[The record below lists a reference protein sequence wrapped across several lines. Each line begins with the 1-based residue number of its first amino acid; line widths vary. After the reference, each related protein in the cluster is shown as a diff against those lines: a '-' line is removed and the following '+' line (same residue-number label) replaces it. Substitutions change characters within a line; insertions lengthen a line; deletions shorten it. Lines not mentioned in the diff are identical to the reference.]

1 MDKIS
6 LFQKKMIDN
15 YIDAY
20 IIPTSDYH
28 MSEYVSDFFKSRA
41 YLSGFTGSAG
51 TLVITKD
58 KGYLWTD
65 GRYFIQAATQIEGSP
80 IELMKMG
87 NPGVPTIEEFLVDYF
102 KKDENKTLGFD
113 GKVMPANDMIKL
125 LKALPDSTNVISNV
139 DLVNLVWNN
148 RPELPYSLIYKLSK
162 FFSGRPYE
170 DKIKAVR
177 EKMAEDNIDVHI
189 ISSLEDQAWLY
200 NLRGNDVLH
209 TPVFLAFTAIT
220 PQSNVL
226 FIDNKKIDLIAQKY
240 LDKNEIQVRDYSEIY
255 DYVKQIKGKRVLI
268 DLNKNNYELYNY
280 ISYENNSNVVINKTN
295 PTLLMKAIKNP
306 TEIKNIKIAHERDG
320 VAMTKFMYYLKT
332 NFGKTKMTEMSV
344 SDYLEGLR
352 EKNKGFVDLSFNTI
366 CAFNEHAAMMHYSA
380 TPETDADIQ
389 GSGFLLVD
397 SGGHYMEGTTDI
409 TRTFAL
415 GKITDKMKVHFTT
428 VLKSV
433 IALDQAVFMKG
444 CNGQNLDI
452 LARGPIWKLGIDY
465 KCGTGHGV
473 GYLLSVHEA
482 PNGFRWKIVP
492 ERNDSHE
499 LVPGMVTTDEP
510 GIYLENKYGIR
521 TENELLCVEKE
532 SNEWGTFYGFET
544 ITYCPIDLDAIKV
557 SLLNKEEK
565 DWLNNYHQMVYDLI
579 SPSLTPDEA
588 EWLKEYTK
596 KI

>member
-1 MDKIS
+1 MEKIS

-15 YIDAY
+15 KIDAY

-41 YLSGFTGSAG
+41 YISGFTGSAG
-51 TLVITKD
+51 TLVITKE

-65 GRYFIQAATQIEGSP
+65 GRYFIQAAKQIEGEP

-87 NPGVPTIEEFLVDYF
+87 NPDVPTISDFLVDYF
-102 KKDENKTLGFD
+102 KDEANKTLGFD
-113 GKVMPANDMIKL
+113 GKVMPAIEVKNLIEKL
-125 LKALPDSTNVISNV
+125 PFDTNIVSNI
-139 DLVNLVWNN
+139 DLVNLVWSN
-148 RPELPYSLIYKLSK
+148 RPELPYSVIYKLSK
-162 FFSGRPYE
+162 FFSGKSYD
-170 DKIKAVR
+170 DKVKEVR
-177 EKMAEDNIDVHI
+177 EKMQEDNIDCHI
-189 ISSLEDQAWLY
+189 ITSLEDQAWLY
-200 NLRGNDVLH
+200 NLRGNDVTH
-209 TPVFLAFTAIT
+209 TPVFLAFTVIT
-220 PQSNVL
+220 PQTTIL
-226 FIDNKKIDLIAQKY
+226 FTDNKKVDLVVQKY
-240 LDKNEIQVRDYSEIY
+240 LEKSQIQLKEYTEIY
-255 DYVKQIKGKRVLI
+255 DYLKQVKNKRILI
-268 DLNKNNYELYNY
+268 DLSKANFEIYFILSSKQNANT
-280 ISYENNSNVVINKTN
+280 IINKPN
-295 PTLLMKAIKNP
+295 PTLLMKSIKNP

-332 NFGKTKMTEMSV
+332 NFEKIPMTEISV
-344 SDYLEGLR
+344 SDYLEELR
-352 EKNKGFVDLSFNTI
+352 EKNKGYVDLSFNTI

-380 TPETDADIQ
+380 TPETNAEIK

-415 GKITDKMKVHFTT
+415 GKINDKMKVHFTT

-482 PNGFRWKIVP
+482 PNGFRWKTVP

-499 LVPGMVTTDEP
+499 FVPGMITTDEP

-557 SLLNKEEK
+557 SLLSKDEK
-565 DWLNNYHQMVYDLI
+565 DWLNNYHQKVFDII
-579 SPSLTPDEA
+579 SPSLTPDEV

>member
-240 LDKNEIQVRDYSEIY
+240 LDKNEIQVKDYSEIY

-268 DLNKNNYELYNY
+268 DLNKTNYELYNY

>member
-1 MDKIS
+1 
-6 LFQKKMIDN
+6 MIDN

-268 DLNKNNYELYNY
+268 DLNKTNYELYNY

>member
-268 DLNKNNYELYNY
+268 DLNKTNYELYNY
-280 ISYENNSNVVINKTN
+280 ISYENNSNVVINKPN

>member
-1 MDKIS
+1 MDEIS
-6 LFQKKMIDN
+6 LFQKKMQDN
-15 YIDAY
+15 NIDAY
-20 IIPTSDYH
+20 IIPTCDYH
-28 MSEYVSDFFKSRA
+28 MSEYVSDYFKARA

-51 TLVITKD
+51 TLVITKA
-58 KGYLWTD
+58 KAYLWTD
-65 GRYFIQAATQIEGSP
+65 GRYFIQAANQIEGKP

-87 NPGVPTIEEFLVDYF
+87 QPNVPDINEFLRDYF
-102 KKDENKTLGFD
+102 KNEENKALGFD
-113 GKVMPANDMIKL
+113 GKVMSTADVL
-125 LKALPDSTNVISNV
+125 RLKNYLPERVKIISNT
-139 DLVNLVWNN
+139 DLVNLVWND
-148 RPELPYSLIYKLSK
+148 RPDMPFSIIYKLAK
-162 FFSGRPYE
+162 FFSGKLYTT
-170 DKIKAVR
+170 KIKDIR
-177 EKMAEDNIDVHI
+177 AELANDNIDVHI

-220 PQSNVL
+220 QQNTTL
-226 FIDNKKIDLIAQKY
+226 FVDNKKVDLTVDKY
-240 LDKNEIQVRDYSEIY
+240 LKENEIQLREYQDIY
-255 DYVKQIKGKRVLI
+255 EFAKTLKGKRVQI
-268 DLNKNNYELYNY
+268 DFNKVNYEIYN
-280 ISYENNSNVVINKTN
+280 ILANENTVINKPD
-295 PTLLMKAIKNP
+295 PTLLMKSIKNP

-332 NFGKTKMTEMSV
+332 NFGKTEMTELSL

-352 EKNKGFVDLSFNTI
+352 KKNKGFVDLSFNTI

-380 TPETDADIQ
+380 TKESSAKVEKK
-389 GSGFLLVD
+389 GFLLVD

-415 GKITDKMKVHFTT
+415 GKIDDKMKTHFTT

-444 CNGQNLDI
+444 CNGLNLDI

-499 LVPGMVTTDEP
+499 FVPGMVTTDEP

-532 SNEWGTFYGFET
+532 TNEWGTFYGFET
-544 ITYCPIDLDAIKV
+544 ITYCPIDLDAIKTT
-557 SLLNKEEK
+557 LLTKEEK
-565 DWLNNYHQMVYDLI
+565 DWLNDYHQKVFDI
-579 SPSLTPDEA
+579 VSPSLMPEEV

>member
-1 MDKIS
+1 MNEITT
-6 LFQKKMIDN
+6 FQKKMQDN
-15 YIDAY
+15 NIDAY

-58 KGYLWTD
+58 KGYLWAD
-65 GRYFIQAATQIEGSP
+65 GRYYIQAANQIEGKP

-87 NPGVPTIEEFLVDYF
+87 QPGVPDISEFLAEYF
-102 KKDENKTLGFD
+102 SKEENLTLGFD
-113 GKVMPANDMIKL
+113 GKIMSTTDVLKL
-125 LKALPDSTNVISNV
+125 KEKLPEKVIINSNI

-148 RPELPYSLIYKLSK
+148 RPELPFSVIYKLARYFNGK
-162 FFSGRPYE
+162 NYKE
-170 DKIKAVR
+170 KIKELR
-177 EKMAEDNIDVHI
+177 EKLAIDNIDCHI
-189 ISSLEDQAWLY
+189 ISSLEDQAWLF

-209 TPVFLAFTAIT
+209 TPVFLAFTIVT
-220 PQSNVL
+220 PQTVTL
-226 FIDNKKIDLIAQKY
+226 FTDNKKVDLVVEKY
-240 LDKNEIQVRDYSEIY
+240 LNENDIILKEYNEIY
-255 DYVKQIKGKRVLI
+255 DYIKQFKNKRILI
-268 DLNKNNYELYNY
+268 DYNKVNYELYN
-280 ISYENNSNVVINKTN
+280 SLLNKNNTIINKQN

-332 NFGKTKMTEMSV
+332 NFGKAEMSELSL
-344 SDYLEGLR
+344 SDYLEKLR
-352 EKNKGFVDLSFNTI
+352 KKNKGFVDLSFNTI

-380 TPETDADIQ
+380 TPESSSKVEK
-389 GSGFLLVD
+389 GGFLLVD

-415 GKITDKMKVHFTT
+415 GKITDKMKLHFTT

-433 IALDQAVFMKG
+433 IALDQAVFLKG
-444 CNGQNLDI
+444 CNGLNLDI

-499 LVPGMVTTDEP
+499 FVPGMITTDEP

-532 SNEWGTFYGFET
+532 TNEWGTFYGFET
-544 ITYCPIDLDAIKV
+544 ITYCPIDLDAIKPT
-557 SLLNKEEK
+557 LLTKDEK
-565 DWLNNYHQMVYDLI
+565 DWLNNYHQKVFDI
-579 SPSLTPDEA
+579 VSPSLSPEEV

>member
-255 DYVKQIKGKRVLI
+255 DYVKQIKCKRVLI
-268 DLNKNNYELYNY
+268 DLNKTNYELYNY

>member
-1 MDKIS
+1 MDKIR
-6 LFQKKMIDN
+6 LFQKKKIDN
-15 YIDAY
+15 HIDAY

-255 DYVKQIKGKRVLI
+255 DYVKQIKCKRVLI
-268 DLNKNNYELYNY
+268 DLNKTNYELYNY

>member
-268 DLNKNNYELYNY
+268 DLNKTNYELYNY

-332 NFGKTKMTEMSV
+332 NFGKTKMTEISV